1 VSRFALIAALLLFGA
16 AQDGIPEDT
25 LPETLSIEAPQGLE
39 GEFEGVEF
47 GSEAEVRLGR
57 RLFFDAILSFD
68 RSVACASCHDPAHGF
83 ADYEARSTG
92 VHGRKTLRNA
102 PTLYNRA
109 LGKAFMWDGQ
119 APTLEVQVLQ
129 PIANELE
136 MGLPVADAVARL
148 AADEAYQSEFQSAF
162 GAAPSEALLAE
173 ALATFIGR
181 LLYGDSPVDRFR
193 DGDHDALTPEE
204 RGGMWF
210 FESRGNC
217 WKCHAGQN
225 FTDESFHATGIG
237 AKGSVLEDGRLGV
250 TGDEADRGAF
260 KTPTLRGLTETGP
273 YMHDGSRATLEEVVD
288 FYRKGPAEGLH
299 LDPELVPLDMSD
311 KDARNL
317 VAFLKA
323 LSRR

>member
-1 VSRFALIAALLLFGA
+1 MRSLLILAALFA
-16 AQDGIPEDT
+16 AFAQDGIPVDT
-25 LPETLSIEAPQGLE
+25 LPTQLSTEAPQGLE
-39 GEFEGVEF
+39 GEFDGVEF
-47 GSEAEVRLGR
+47 GSDAQAALGR
-57 RLFFDAILSFD
+57 RLFFDPVLSVD
-68 RSVACASCHDPAHGF
+68 RSIACASCHDPARGF
-83 ADYEARSTG
+83 ADTEALSVG
-92 VHGRKTLRNA
+92 VHGRRTLRNA

-109 LGKAFMWDGQ
+109 LGKSFMWDGK
-119 APTLEVQVLQ
+119 AVTLEQQVLQ
-129 PIANELE
+129 PIVNKLE
-136 MGLPVADAVARL
+136 MDLAVADAVARL
-148 AADEAYQSEFQSAF
+148 AADASYQTEFKSAF
-162 GAAPSEALLAE
+162 SAPPSEALLAG
-173 ALATFIGR
+173 ALATFVGR

-217 WKCHAGQN
+217 WKCHSGQN

-237 AKGSVLEDGRLGV
+237 VTDGALENGRFDV
-250 TGDEADRGAF
+250 TGAEADRGAF

-273 YMHDGSRATLEEVVD
+273 YMHDGSRKTIEEVVE
-288 FYRKGPAEGLH
+288 FYRQGPAAELQ
-299 LDPELVPLDMSD
+299 LDPEFVSLDMSD